1 MNVPSP
7 DELPARARRRI
18 ADLADVSDVELGT
31 RLLRGTPTNESRD
44 HEELSRISRAV
55 QTFGVELAGTDEA
68 TGVSYACGTH
78 GAPQVRARYD
88 GLDADA
94 PVIARY
100 RPRRGRI
107 DLYVDVIEYCEEVVR
122 LLGWQDLFPPG
133 CVREA
138 ALLHEH
144 AHELLAQHHA
154 SALRRATGVVALR
167 IGRYTRYAHVAGADE
182 LAAHAY
188 AQAAL
193 GLPRSPLLVTTATM
207 AVIDESISPFP
218 LTTTSK
224 ES

>member
-1 MNVPSP
+1 MNVPPP
-7 DELPARARRRI
+7 DELSARSRRRI
-18 ADLADVSDVELGT
+18 ADLADVSDVELGA

-44 HEELSRISRAV
+44 HEELSRIGRAV
-55 QTFGVELAGTDEA
+55 QALGAELAGTDAA
-68 TGVSYACGTH
+68 TGTSYSCGTD
-78 GAPQVRARYD
+78 GAPQVRERHD
-88 GLDADA
+88 GLAADA

-100 RPRRGRI
+100 QPRRGRI
-107 DLYVDVIEYCEEVVR
+107 DLYVDVIEYCEKVVR

-138 ALLHEH
+138 ALAHEH
-144 AHELLAQHHA
+144 AHELLAHRHA

-167 IGRYTRYAHVAGADE
+167 IGRHTRYAHVAGADE

-207 AVIDESISPFP
+207 AAIDESTSPSP